1 MTTIAFDLPT
11 LYGDHH
17 VIRVRALLSS
27 LPGVQAVTVSAAQR
41 RLNVTYDPARLSPET
56 LEAVLIENGYPPGE
70 ILKSVT
76 AFVDEM
82 HHVLAMQHHEA
93 VPERKYTPPPAF
105 GVCPGLEPRLIAG
118 EHPADRH

>member
-1 MTTIAFDLPT
+1 MNTITFDVPT

-17 VIRVRALLSS
+17 ALRVQALLSA
-27 LPGVQAVTVSAAQR
+27 LPGVQTVLASTAQR
-41 RLNVTYDPARLSPET
+41 RLSVTYDPAQLSPER

-70 ILKSVT
+70 ILASVT

-93 VPERKYTPPPAF
+93 VPEKKYTPPPAF
-105 GVCPGLEPRLIAG
+105 GVCPGLELRQVAG